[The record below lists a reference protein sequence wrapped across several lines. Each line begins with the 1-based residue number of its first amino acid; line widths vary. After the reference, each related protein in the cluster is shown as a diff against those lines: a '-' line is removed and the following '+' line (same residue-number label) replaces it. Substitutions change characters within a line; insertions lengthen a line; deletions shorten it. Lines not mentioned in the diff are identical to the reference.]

1 MLRAARDWQRTRY
14 ENGFGWISGPP
25 EYGGRGLTPVHE
37 LVYDGIESEYDVP
50 DTGTLSVI
58 GLGMIG
64 PTILAH
70 GQQPV
75 KDRYL
80 PAMYRGDVIAC
91 QLFSEPEAGSDLA
104 SLQTRAVPVDGAWI
118 LDGQKVWTSV
128 AQHSQIGMALCRTDP
143 DAPKHKGITAFLVDM
158 SAPGVEVRPLRQ
170 MSGGSD
176 FNEVFLSGVRV
187 PDDHRLGEVNGGWRV
202 ALTTLMNERATVGSE
217 GSGPVAEAL
226 SPERLS
232 ALMRATWTWDDRA
245 LRRDLSE
252 LLADVMATGH
262 LNARAFRRM
271 QAGVAPGPEMSVAK
285 LMYAQ
290 NLTRAAHFVSHRPR
304 AADHRRHRGM
314 GHLRLDRAAAGH
326 AGAADPRRHRGDHEE
341 HPGRAGSRAA
351 EGAGHRHHLTLPR
364 ATQIWGHLM
373 NEGKEELDELREAV
387 REFLAAKSGESAVRA
402 AMDTGYDPAVWD
414 QMARQLRL
422 PGLALPSEYGGDGF
436 GLTELEVVLEEMGAA
451 LAVLALLRHGG
462 ARRPGAARLGRRG
475 GLRPVPARDRR
486 RADHRHAGR
495 GGRQRVVGPGHG
507 LGPGRAHPGGGWALS
522 GKKSFVIDGA
532 IADLVLVVARSTAG
546 PGLFAVDR
554 GAPGLRAEPMT
565 TLDPTRPMAAL
576 TFDQVP
582 AVLIGAEGRG
592 GRLMSRVLDL
602 ACVALAAEQAGGAR
616 RCLEMSA
623 GYARTRFQFGRPIGS
638 FQAVKHKCADM
649 LVRVELA
656 EATAREAARLADEAA
671 AEIPGRRRDGAHLLL
686 AGLPVRRGREHPG
699 ARRHRV
705 HLGAPRPPVL
715 PPRQVLRAALRRPG
729 RVPRAAARPAGHL
742 TPSARGA
749 PPAASA
755 PSV

>member
-1 MLRAARDWQRTRY
+1 MPDELLQFTREVRDFLDVHAPKMAERAAFRWGQGDDRVAYFGADPPDVEEQKLQAARDWQRTRH

-25 EYGGRGLTPVHE
+25 EYGGRGLTPVYD
-37 LVYDGIESEYDVP
+37 LVYDGIEAEYDVP

-70 GQQPV
+70 GQQAI

-104 SLQTRAVPVDGAWI
+104 SLATRAVLVRREWI

-252 LLADVMATGH
+252 LLTDMLATGY

-290 NLTRAAHFVSHRPR
+290 NLTRAAHFVSRVLGPR
-304 AADHRRHRGM
+304 IIA
-314 GHLRLDRAAAGH
+314 
-326 AGAADPRRHRGDHEE
+326 
-341 HPGRAGSRAA
+341 
-351 EGAGHRHHLTLPR
+351 
-364 ATQIWGHLM
+364 
-373 NEGKEELDELREAV
+373 
-387 REFLAAKSGESAVRA
+387 
-402 AMDTGYDPAVWD
+402 DTGEWGTYAWTELLLATPALRILGGTEEIMKNILAERV
-414 QMARQLRL
+414 LRL
-422 PGLALPSEYGGDGF
+422 PKEPGIDTTSPFRALPRSGG
-436 GLTELEVVLEEMGAA
+436 
-451 LAVLALLRHGG
+451 
-462 ARRPGAARLGRRG
+462 
-475 GLRPVPARDRR
+475 
-486 RADHRHAGR
+486 
-495 GGRQRVVGPGHG
+495 
-507 LGPGRAHPGGGWALS
+507 
-522 GKKSFVIDGA
+522 
-532 IADLVLVVARSTAG
+532 
-546 PGLFAVDR
+546 
-554 GAPGLRAEPMT
+554 
-565 TLDPTRPMAAL
+565 
-576 TFDQVP
+576 
-582 AVLIGAEGRG
+582 
-592 GRLMSRVLDL
+592 
-602 ACVALAAEQAGGAR
+602 
-616 RCLEMSA
+616 
-623 GYARTRFQFGRPIGS
+623 
-638 FQAVKHKCADM
+638 
-649 LVRVELA
+649 
-656 EATAREAARLADEAA
+656 
-671 AEIPGRRRDGAHLLL
+671 
-686 AGLPVRRGREHPG
+686 
-699 ARRHRV
+699 
-705 HLGAPRPPVL
+705 
-715 PPRQVLRAALRRPG
+715 
-729 RVPRAAARPAGHL
+729 
-742 TPSARGA
+742 TPS
-749 PPAASA
+749 
-755 PSV
+755 